1 VGHSRLE
8 LIASGQRY
16 IDIYTPTRDRLLHTQ
31 VMDDHM
37 TMGSWEFTEP
47 GVMVAVMVVVDF
59 ISSWN
64 VISMS

>member
-1 VGHSRLE
+1 
-8 LIASGQRY
+8 
-16 IDIYTPTRDRLLHTQ
+16 
-31 VMDDHM
+31 MDDHM